1 MGRLTIEEYLMGRG
15 DLYLLPP
22 QVVVNAAKLLDKV
35 NPLLKEFGEDRKITS
50 GWRPAELNAKVPGA
64 AKTSKHITGDAVDL
78 EDRNGKLKEWCVF
91 NQDKLEAL
99 GLYMEDPAA
108 TPTWVHL
115 QQLPPKSGKRIFK
128 P

>member
-1 MGRLTIEEYLMGRG
+1 MGGVTIKDYLMGRG
-15 DLYLLPP
+15 DLYLLPQ
-22 QVVVNAAKLLDKV
+22 QVVVNAAKLLDKI
-35 NPLLKEFGEDRKITS
+35 NPLLKEFGEDRRCTS

-64 AKTSKHITGDAVDL
+64 AKTSKHITGDAIDL
-78 EDRNGKLKEWCVF
+78 EDVDGKLKEWCVF

-99 GLYMEDPAA
+99 GLYMEHPEA

-115 QQLPPKSGKRIFK
+115 QQLPPRSGNRIFR

>member
-1 MGRLTIEEYLMGRG
+1 MITVKEYLMGR
-15 DLYLLPP
+15 DKHYKLPP

-35 NPLLKEFGEDRKITS
+35 NALLADARISRVVSS
-50 GWRPAELNAKVPGA
+50 GWRPAEFNATVPGA

-78 EDRNGKLKEWCVF
+78 EDRDGKLKEWCVF
-91 NQDKLEAL
+91 NLDKLKL
-99 GLYMEDPAA
+99 LDLYMEDPAS

-115 QQLPPKSGKRIFK
+115 QQIAPKSGKQIFK